1 IGLAA
6 HYLVAVIE
14 GATEPDGPRRAV
26 GGARGLLGQFFELG
40 NHRINKVLIGFG
52 VALRPGGEHAE
63 RVETEQPSDVG
74 RAAGWGGGSYWRTEA
89 RLRESGCSL
98 LLRIQPRIN
107 LVQVPN
113 GCTGTDLA
121 SAGEVGAF
129 GVPAPEGGETDAQIL
144 SGAGGAGVAPFLAA
158 GEFF

>member
-1 IGLAA
+1 
-6 HYLVAVIE
+6 
-14 GATEPDGPRRAV
+14 
-26 GGARGLLGQFFELG
+26 GQFFELG
-40 NHRINKVLIGFG
+40 KDRINKVLIGFG

-74 RAAGWGGGSYWRTEA
+74 RAAGFGGRSYLRNEA
-89 RLRESGCSL
+89 RFHGSVSSL

-107 LVQVPN
+107 LVQVPD
-113 GCTGTDLA
+113 GGTGTDLA

-129 GVPAPEGGETDAQIL
+129 GVPAPERGEADAQIL

-158 GEFF
+158 GEFFGDSLFQG